1 MLATLAYGALRYAG
15 LTALARRVRH
25 GGIVLC
31 YHNVVTRSDDRAD
44 TLGLHMRLAD
54 FERQIRWV
62 AKHYTFVPLGE
73 YVGRVT
79 QGRSVCGVAAL
90 TFDDGYAGVFE
101 HAWPLLRTLGIP
113 ATVFLIADGSESSR
127 EQGFWWD
134 DGDVLQA
141 YSPASHDRWLGAL
154 QGDRSRIVAA
164 VAPSRASYQAPAW
177 CRSATWDVVASAAR
191 TGGLEVGAHT
201 VSHRALTTLPDDELR
216 DELMQSRDVIRSRTG
231 IDPTLFAYPYGLW
244 DERVR
249 DAVRGAGYRA
259 AFTLAADKR
268 SRNGDLWTLPRLNVP
283 ATISDAAF
291 DAWTAGLMP
300 RRGGG
305 PS

>member
-1 MLATLAYGALRYAG
+1 MLATLGYRALRYVG
-15 LTALARRVRH
+15 LTALARRARA

-31 YHNVVTRSDDRAD
+31 YHNVVTGSYDNAD
-44 TLGLHMRLAD
+44 TLGLHMRLAN

-62 AKHYTFVPLGE
+62 AERYTVVPLGE

-79 QGRSVCGVAAL
+79 HGRSVRGVAAL

-101 HAWPLLRTLGIP
+101 HAWPVLHRLGIP

-134 DGDVLQA
+134 DGDVLRA

-154 QGDRSRIVAA
+154 QGDRSRILAA
-164 VAPSRASYQAPAW
+164 VAPGRPSYQAPAW
-177 CRSATWDVVASAAR
+177 CRCASWDVITAAAR
-191 TGGLEVGAHT
+191 TGGLDIGAHT

-231 IDPTLFAYPYGLW
+231 VDPTLFAYPYGLW

-249 DAVRGAGYRA
+249 DAVQRAGYRA
-259 AFTLAADKR
+259 AFTLAADRR
-268 SRNGDLWTLPRLNVP
+268 SRSGDLWTLPRLNVP

-291 DAWTAGLMP
+291 DAWTAGLIL
-300 RRGGG
+300 RRR